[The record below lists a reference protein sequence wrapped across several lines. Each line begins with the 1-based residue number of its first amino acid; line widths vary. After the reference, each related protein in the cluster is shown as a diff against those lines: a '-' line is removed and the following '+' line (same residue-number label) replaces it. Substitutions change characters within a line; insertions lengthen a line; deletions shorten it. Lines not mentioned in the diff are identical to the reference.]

1 MTDKKEERNN
11 GEEKEEHFTGSP
23 EEQLPDL
30 EAEDSHDQ
38 SEGKK
43 ENDRNTEQDKDQ

>member
-1 MTDKKEERNN
+1 MTDNKEERNI

-30 EAEDSHDQ
+30 EAEDTHDQ
-38 SEGKK
+38 TNGKK
-43 ENDRNTEQDKDQ
+43 TNGKKTQQDKDQ